1 MIPLVPMRD
10 EPVGPNSL
18 AFDLNTLPKDT
29 LAIGFRID
37 PNAHEYL
44 QAVVKA
50 AMNIL
55 ARDLAQMLG
64 SQIVAMANHM
74 MMLDPENPLSH
85 GEKVAMPIHST
96 CAFEWSSEEADA
108 KSWAISKRYDEAVTA
123 AMRAEEQAHQPGHG

>member
-10 EPVGPNSL
+10 EPIGPNSL

-55 ARDLAQMLG
+55 ARDLAQVLG
-64 SQIVAMANHM
+64 SQIVAMVNHM
-74 MMLDPENPLSH
+74 IMIDPENPFRD
-85 GEKVAMPIHST
+85 GEQVHMPIHST
-96 CAFEWSSEEADA
+96 TAFEWSSEDADLKSRAVSARCDKVAAANIRA
-108 KSWAISKRYDEAVTA
+108 K
-123 AMRAEEQAHQPGHG
+123 EQAHQPGNA